1 MAFTFPTSTATIE
14 SFAAALYGYGLG
26 SSTLSSV
33 QNDAITNG
41 LGGNGLNTTLNNYY
55 SASFGAVSTAIVAKS
70 IVANIGLGTDANAI
84 AYVTG
89 QLNAAPPSAR
99 GAAVVSILN
108 ALSALTADATYGAAA
123 TAWTNTVSSL
133 VTYGQTTQSDAV
145 LATAV
150 KAGSD
155 ALTFAAS
162 AGKNYDLTTGVNS
175 FTGTDGN
182 DTFTAGNGTFTSLD
196 KLDGGKGVDTLN
208 ITSTAAFTT
217 PTGAA
222 TTNIE
227 NINLTSVNGAVFD
240 TSANY
245 LGVNTLTVAN
255 SIGAVTVNAAATQ
268 DATVTNA
275 APGAVSTVIGGNN
288 VSLTVSGAIA
298 GDDAIVGSVTSP
310 SAGTAS
316 VNYTGSATTVGAD
329 LALGVITVTGG
340 TSINISGTVTNK
352 DAATFTNTASEG
364 VITVTGSAKTT
375 SVSVSQQA
383 SKAVQAVVAAAAGG
397 NNAVTAVAGVGNGQ
411 VVIADLNS
419 SSAID
424 PNTIDTVSLTNPGAG
439 STITTSALKS
449 LTLISTGTDSTGANR
464 AAGDVTITNNASIPS
479 ATSLALNISGRFTTL
494 ADANGE
500 IATINATVPT
510 AARIDTAL
518 TDAGLTTLNI
528 AGAAQLRID
537 GNLPDKLKTISV
549 TDSAGLRTSIVG
561 TAVTAFDG
569 TQTTGNNYIQLNSST
584 QTFAGGTGNDTV
596 RISGD
601 ATKAIS
607 GGDGVDTLIVPAGT
621 YTAAKV
627 GANVTGFETLAT
639 VGAARETLDL
649 SLFAGNKFTTIDSVG
664 GAGITNT
671 ISNIAP
677 GAAIIIETT
686 LANGTVLAGV
696 PTGDTGTH
704 VLTSSDYSGFTD
716 SATIT
721 LKGTGAIAGKGTMG
735 TLTTALTLADANG
748 TGFGT
753 VNFIT
758 DATVAGGRDDITALT
773 DTFLAN
779 LNISGT
785 GSLTIGGLTTSSAT
799 LTIKDTDTSTGAS
812 GITLLTA
819 GSLANLSYS
828 GTHAFTTALAA
839 GNTAKAVTI
848 SNANTGT
855 SGVLTIGTTAL
866 NSATK
871 ITLTGSVAA
880 TLTSTVEAAQKL
892 TAGTDNSNISF
903 SNTAGTAVKTIVA
916 GNGNNTITTGG
927 GADVITLGNGANTV
941 TPGAG
946 GDTITFDAS
955 HIGVDALVYGAASET
970 AQGVVTNGNVV
981 ISAATGYDVITGMHT
996 GDTIDISALGTFTA
1010 GNTAVLTNYIAAADT
1025 NGDIAIIRGN
1035 YNTAVGFFTKSS
1047 TGTDTLIQ
1055 WDSNGASANG
1065 SVETILLVGT
1075 VSSATAATAGVITL

>member
-1 MAFTFPTSTATIE
+1 MALTFPTSTATIE

-70 IVANIGLGTDANAI
+70 IVANVGLGTDANAI

-268 DATVTNA
+268 DATVTSA

-449 LTLISTGTDSTGANR
+449 LTLISTGTDSTGANI

-537 GNLPDKLKTISV
+537 GNLPAKLKTISV
-549 TDSAGLRTSIVG
+549 TGSAGLRTSIVG

-569 TQTTGNNYIQLNSST
+569 TQTNGNNYIQLNSST

-639 VGAARETLDL
+639 VGAASETLDL

-686 LANGTVLAGV
+686 LANGTVAAGV
-696 PTGDTGTH
+696 PTGNTGTH

-785 GSLTIGGLTTSSAT
+785 GSLTIGGLATSSAT

-812 GITLLTA
+812 GITTLTA
-819 GSLANLSYS
+819 LSLANLSYS
-828 GTHAFTTALAA
+828 GTKAFSTAIATDAA
-839 GNTAKAVTI
+839 AAVTI
-848 SNANTGT
+848 SNANVGT
-855 SGVLTIGTTAL
+855 TGVLTIGTSAL
-866 NSATK
+866 NTATK
-871 ITLTGSVAA
+871 ITLVGSVAA
-880 TLTSTVEAAQKL
+880 TLTSTVTAAQKL

-903 SNTAGTAVKTIVA
+903 SNTAGSTVKTIVA
-916 GNGNNTITTGG
+916 GNGNNIITTGA
-927 GADVITLGNGANTV
+927 GADVITLGSGANTV

-946 GDTITFDAS
+946 ADTITFDAS

-996 GDTIDISALGTFTA
+996 GDTINISALGTFTA
-1010 GNTAVLTNYIAAADT
+1010 GNTAVLTNYIAVAAL

-1055 WDSNGASANG
+1055 WDSNGTSAAG